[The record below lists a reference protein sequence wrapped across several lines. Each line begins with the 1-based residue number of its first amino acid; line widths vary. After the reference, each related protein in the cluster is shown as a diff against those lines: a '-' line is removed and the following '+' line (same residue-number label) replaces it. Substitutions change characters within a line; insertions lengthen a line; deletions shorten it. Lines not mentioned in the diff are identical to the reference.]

1 MWIVVLFDLPTDTPK
16 ARKQY
21 QVFRSSL
28 LEDGF
33 SMMQYSVYVRHCA
46 SRENAEVHADRI
58 KVSVPPDGEVRVVQ
72 FTDQQ
77 FARMEVYRGKRRVA
91 TEQEPLQLEMF

>member
-46 SRENAEVHADRI
+46 SRENAEVHADLI
-58 KVSVPPDGEVRVVQ
+58 KVSVPPDGEVRAVQ